1 MKRIIIYILLFVL
14 SVFNSSK
21 VFAGIEIDAYIPFG
35 VSLTYINSTVKN
47 KDYVRFACSE
57 VAGRWLFKNKE
68 YEVIKN
74 GIDVSRFKFNKEKR
88 NLIRKSLNVKD
99 NELLIGHVGRFGI
112 QKNHRFLIEV
122 FNKYQKNNY
131 NVKLLL
137 IGTGELKDQVKSQI
151 DELGLSERVI
161 ILENKLNIEDYYN
174 SMDIFLLPSL
184 FENIAPTFYE
194 FFNKYGTVMPP
205 LLGTLALCII
215 QIDHEPIIKI
225 DEAFK
230 NGVPW
235 GSLIMCAATLALGA
249 ALQNGDIGL
258 ITYLENTLGLALK
271 SLPAIVLLIIFA
283 IWAAIQTN
291 LSSNMVTATLV
302 ATVASTILITSSSTL
317 NLSATICIIGMLAS
331 FAFATPPSM
340 PHIAIIS
347 SSPSCSTKDVLL
359 YGLILMVISIIIS
372 LIVAYPLGTLIF

>member
-1 MKRIIIYILLFVL
+1 MLRILHIGLSSNLGGIENFIINLYRNIDKSLVQFDFIIPYGENPLFYDELVKSGSRLYHIVSRKKNIYQSYRQLKNIIEKEHYKIVHFHVNTLSYITPIIICNKLKNVKIIVHSHNEWKGKSIKTKILHKIN
-14 SVFNSSK
+14 FNR
-21 VFAGIEIDAYIPFG
+21 I
-35 VSLTYINSTVKN
+35 KN

-184 FENIAPTFYE
+184 FE
-194 FFNKYGTVMPP
+194 
-205 LLGTLALCII
+205 
-215 QIDHEPIIKI
+215 
-225 DEAFK
+225 
-230 NGVPW
+230 
-235 GSLIMCAATLALGA
+235 
-249 ALQNGDIGL
+249 
-258 ITYLENTLGLALK
+258 GLALVLIEAQING
-271 SLPAIVLLIIFA
+271 LPCLVSDKVSKEANVTDKIMFLSIENGVESWVDAI
-283 IWAAIQTN
+283 
-291 LSSNMVTATLV
+291 SNCNCKRYDEIEKIKIKGYDIKDTARKVQEKYIKLEKE
-302 ATVASTILITSSSTL
+302 IE
-317 NLSATICIIGMLAS
+317 
-331 FAFATPPSM
+331 
-340 PHIAIIS
+340 
-347 SSPSCSTKDVLL
+347 
-359 YGLILMVISIIIS
+359 
-372 LIVAYPLGTLIF
+372 